1 VLYLRPYQLVYV
13 KSIKTA
19 STSVELAL
27 ETLIRPDSRPS
38 TPFTEL
44 DGSLIGFR
52 GRDPAEDPQHGSAR
66 FCWNHMPLAQIR
78 ERIGHEAFTDCLKVS
93 SLRNPYEQVISAFH
107 FFTPFK
113 VADAVAALAEGRPER
128 IRQRFAEYVLEGEAP
143 LYNGDEH
150 FSLDGQLAIHHFV
163 RLESLISDLS
173 IVLDRIGAGDRWQE
187 LVAGLRHCKNSRRR
201 ETPLERRHYYDA
213 ASLERVNQRLGPW
226 FAYGGYSRWSGGD
239 LGG

>member
-1 VLYLRPYQLVYV
+1 VLYLRPFRLIYV

-27 ETLIRPDSRPS
+27 EALIRRDTRPS

-52 GRDPAEDPQHGSAR
+52 GRDPGEDPQHGSDR
-66 FCWNHMPLAQIR
+66 FCWNHMTLAQIR
-78 ERIGHEAFTDCLKVS
+78 ERIGHEVFADCLKVS

-113 VADAVAALAEGRPER
+113 VGDALAALADGRPER
-128 IRQRFAEYVLEGEAP
+128 IREHFAAYVLEGDAP
-143 LYNGDEH
+143 LYSGEEH
-150 FSLDGQLAIHHFV
+150 FCLDGKLAIDHFV
-163 RLESLISDLS
+163 RLESLTSDLGAL
-173 IVLDRIGAGDRWQE
+173 LDRIGAGERREE

-201 ETPLERRHYYDA
+201 ETPLERCIYFDA
-213 ASLERVNQRLGPW
+213 ATLQRVNDCLGPW
-226 FAYGGYSRWSGGD
+226 FTYGGYRRWSSLGKGG
-239 LGG
+239 